1 LSTEFLAPP
10 ALTVSGLQSDPS
22 IHFLTGTLRQL
33 NAIWI
38 NYGVTITVGATA
50 TQETHNNILYFVDP
64 QGRLRSSA
72 LPFANENRQ
81 GLYVL
86 PQADIERFA
95 QGIARTAANLT
106 ANP

>member
-1 LSTEFLAPP
+1 M
-10 ALTVSGLQSDPS
+10 
-22 IHFLTGTLRQL
+22 
-33 NAIWI
+33 
-38 NYGVTITVGATA
+38 TVGRTP

-86 PQADIERFA
+86 LPGRHRAVRPGDRPD
-95 QGIARTAANLT
+95 GR
-106 ANP
+106 